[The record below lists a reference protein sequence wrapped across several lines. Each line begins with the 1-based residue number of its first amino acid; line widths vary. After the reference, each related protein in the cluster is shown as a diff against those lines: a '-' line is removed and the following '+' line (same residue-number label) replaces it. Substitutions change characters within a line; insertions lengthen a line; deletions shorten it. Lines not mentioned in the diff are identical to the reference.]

1 MEGLKGQGGKW
12 GEAALGPESCVFGGG
27 KGIMSFIHLLPGVLS
42 DWTRSIEWEVADG
55 AFETPHAAILLALG
69 SSPGRPPRQDNS
81 LVSVCVCVCAHALR
95 FVPEPTF
102 KSRQPV
108 GGQMI
113 ELITGMLLSGSGTS
127 KQYQTQVK
135 QGLGY

>member
-1 MEGLKGQGGKW
+1 
-12 GEAALGPESCVFGGG
+12 
-27 KGIMSFIHLLPGVLS
+27 MSFIHLLPGVLS